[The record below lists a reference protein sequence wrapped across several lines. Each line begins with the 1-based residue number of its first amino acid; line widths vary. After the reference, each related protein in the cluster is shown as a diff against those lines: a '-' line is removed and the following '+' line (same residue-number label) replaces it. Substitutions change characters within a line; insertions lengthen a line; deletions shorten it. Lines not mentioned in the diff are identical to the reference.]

1 MTLVVSC
8 VAETEH
14 SDVSSAAASV
24 FKRVSLDAKILVS
37 LLEQM
42 RDVTIETPVQ
52 SSKKRY
58 KLISSFWIQSV
69 LTK

>member
-1 MTLVVSC
+1 MTLMVSC

-37 LLEQM
+37 LLERM

-58 KLISSFWIQSV
+58 KLLFSIWIQSV

>member
-58 KLISSFWIQSV
+58 KLIFSFWIQSV